1 MSRSGLRAV
10 DPAGPAAAPPPAAPR
25 LDPVQMAVVQS
36 RLEGTV
42 RAMIHTLLRSA
53 RSGILGVAKDFS
65 CCILNAD
72 DEVVAS
78 AGSIPIH
85 VMQGPDMMS
94 KWMKRFHPDLRR
106 GDAFL
111 HNSPYHGNSH
121 AADWSML
128 VPVIDHDGVHRF
140 TVLAKAH
147 QGDCGNGEPTTY
159 AINAR
164 DVYEEGAL
172 IWPCVKAQENYRD
185 NEDLIRTCQMR
196 VRVPEQWWGDYLALV
211 GSARIGERRLLGLLE
226 ELGPDMLRTY
236 ARQLFD
242 ESEERMIRAI
252 RSLPRAHRTAVS
264 VHDPFPRLPDG
275 VPVKVTVDVDPVDA
289 RITVDLREN
298 PDCLPVGINLS
309 EACART
315 AALIGVFNSIG
326 KVDPIGHELAAN
338 AGSFRR
344 VSVLVRENCCVGI
357 PRHPHSVSAAT
368 TNLQDRVANATM
380 RCFADVMEGIGLA
393 EFGTPVPPSGA
404 VISGTDPRTGKPFI
418 NQLQLAAAGGPGGP
432 STDGWLTAYS
442 TGANGMMFKD
452 SVEIDEVKHPIRV
465 LEQRILSDTAGDG
478 RRRGAPSALVRIQA
492 VDTSIEFMIN
502 SDGTVNHPRGARGG
516 HDGMPADQW
525 VQQAGGEERS
535 VGAFHRET
543 ISPGDV
549 MVSVSSSGGGYG
561 PPWERPPAEVVRDVE
576 EGWLSRERALE
587 VYGVVLDAAGRVD
600 EVATQRLRRE
610 LEAWGTPPASTF
622 ARR

>member
-1 MSRSGLRAV
+1 METSSTVRRTPLT
-10 DPAGPAAAPPPAAPR
+10 
-25 LDPVQMAVVQS
+25 LDALQMAVVQS

-65 CCILNAD
+65 CCVLTAD
-72 DEVVAS
+72 DEVVTS
-78 AGSIPIH
+78 AGSIPVH

-94 KWMKRFHPDLRR
+94 RWMKRFHPDLKR

-111 HNSPYHGNSH
+111 HNSPYHGNTH
-121 AADWSML
+121 AADWSLL
-128 VPVIDHDGVHRF
+128 VPVVDYEGVHRF

-147 QGDCGNGEPTTY
+147 QGDCGNSEPTTY

-172 IWPCVKAQENYRD
+172 VFPCVRAQENYRD

-196 VRVPEQWWGDYLALV
+196 IRVPEQWWGDYLALV
-211 GSARIGERRLLGLLE
+211 GSARIGERRMLE
-226 ELGPDMLRTY
+226 LIDELGPDVLEAY
-236 ARQLFD
+236 GRQLFD
-242 ESEERMIRAI
+242 ESEQRMVDAI
-252 RSLPRAHRTAVS
+252 RKLPAARRTAVS

-275 VPVKVTVDVDPVDA
+275 VPVKVTVDVDPADA
-289 RITVDLREN
+289 RITVDLRDN

-315 AALIGVFNSIG
+315 AALIGVFNSVG
-326 KVDPIGHELAAN
+326 KVEAVGHAVAAN

-344 VSVLVRENCCVGI
+344 VNVLVRENCCVGV

-368 TNLQDRVANATM
+368 TNLQDRVTNATM
-380 RCFADVMEGIGLA
+380 RCFSAIAEGIGLG
-393 EFGTPVPPSGA
+393 EFGAPVPPAGA
-404 VISGTDPRTGKPFI
+404 VISGTDPRSGKRFI
-418 NQLQLAAAGGPGGP
+418 NQLQLAASGGPGGP

-442 TGANGMMFKD
+442 TGANGMMYKD

-465 LEQRILSDTAGDG
+465 LEQRILRDTAGDG
-478 RRRGAPSALVRIQA
+478 RHRGAPSALVRIQA
-492 VDTSIEFMIN
+492 VNAAIEFMIN
-502 SDGTVNHPRGARGG
+502 SDGTVNAPRGVRGG
-516 HDGMPADQW
+516 HDGMAADQW
-525 VQQAGGEERS
+525 VQQAGGDLRS

-561 PPWERPPAEVVRDVE
+561 PPTERATSAVVKDVR
-576 EGWLSRERALE
+576 EGWLSADRAAE
-587 VYGVVLDAAGRVD
+587 VYGVVMDETLRVD
-600 EVATQRLRRE
+600 ELATQRLRRE
-610 LEAWGTPPASTF
+610 IEEWGPPRASV
-622 ARR
+622 ALG

>member
-1 MSRSGLRAV
+1 VRQPTR
-10 DPAGPAAAPPPAAPR
+10 PADRLPGAPVAPAHVAKR
-25 LDPVQMAVVQS
+25 LDPVQMAVAQS
-36 RLEGTV
+36 RLEGAV

-85 VMQGPDMMS
+85 VMQGPDMMA
-94 KWMKRFHPDLRR
+94 KWMKRFHPHLER

-121 AADWSML
+121 AADWSIL
-128 VPVIDHDGVHRF
+128 VPVIDYQGVHRF

-196 VRVPEQWWGDYLALV
+196 IRVPEQWWGDYLALV
-211 GSARIGERRLLGLLE
+211 GSARIGERRLLELLD
-226 ELGPDMLRTY
+226 ELGPEVLSAY
-236 ARQLFD
+236 GHQLFE

-252 RSLPRAHRTAVS
+252 RSLPRSRRTAVS

-275 VPVKVTVDVDPVDA
+275 VPIQVTVDVDPDDA
-289 RITVDLREN
+289 RITVDLRDN

-326 KVDPIGHELAAN
+326 KVASIGDELAAN

-344 VSVLVRENCCVGI
+344 VSVRVRENCCVGI

-380 RCFADVMEGIGLA
+380 RCFADIMEGIGLA
-393 EFGTPVPPSGA
+393 EFGAPVPPSGA

-432 STDGWLTAYS
+432 TADGWLTAYS

-502 SDGTVNHPRGARGG
+502 SDGTVNHPRGVRGG

-525 VQQAGGEERS
+525 VQQAGGGLRS

-561 PPWERPPAEVVRDVE
+561 SPCERPIAEVVRDVE
-576 EGWLSRERALE
+576 EGWLTPGRAAE
-587 VYGVVLDAAGRVD
+587 IYGVVMDDDGRVD
-600 EVATQRLRRE
+600 ELATQRLRRE
-610 LEAWGTPPASTF
+610 ILEWGPAPSTAF
-622 ARR
+622 QR